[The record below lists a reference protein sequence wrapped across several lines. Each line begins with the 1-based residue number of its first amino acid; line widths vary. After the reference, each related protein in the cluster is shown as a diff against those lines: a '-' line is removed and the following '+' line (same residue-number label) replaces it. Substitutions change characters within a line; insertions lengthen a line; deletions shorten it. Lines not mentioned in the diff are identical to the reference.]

1 MPGFLTNAPKSLR
14 ECVCTPVHVCLHVR
28 DEGEEGGR
36 ERKGKGKKG
45 GVKREEGIF
54 QVYTWSLKCNS

>member
-1 MPGFLTNAPKSLR
+1 MPGSLTNAPKSLR

-45 GVKREEGIF
+45 GGEERGRYLPG
-54 QVYTWSLKCNS
+54 VYMVIEMQ